1 MGADRKPLTRAEVEA
16 LYAERGTLAGAD
28 LVRADLRDIHLIEAD
43 LSGADLTRADLTDAH
58 LFGANLQGADLFKAN
73 LEGANLNGAD
83 LRQCNLLATV
93 FRNTKLSNV
102 VLDPGFMVVNEQAA
116 IDALRR
122 GDRET
127 AHDKYLEARD
137 VYRSLKLALDKQISS
152 KDVGML
158 FVREMSVNRKLMPR
172 YSLQRLL
179 SKFLH
184 VSLGYGEQIG
194 RIIGSIFVM
203 MIASALVF
211 GVEGVRYGDQVLRFG
226 SEAGLWATFGNLL
239 YFSVV
244 VFTTVG
250 FGDITPFGPL
260 GKITVIIEG
269 IGGTIYIA
277 ILVIAIY
284 KRSMTR

>member
-1 MGADRKPLTRAEVEA
+1 MSADRKPLTRAEVEA

>member
-28 LVRADLRDIHLIEAD
+28 LARADLRDIRLIEAD
-43 LSGADLTRADLTDAH
+43 LSAADLTRADLTDAH
-58 LFGANLQGADLFKAN
+58 LFGANLQGANLFKAN
-73 LEGANLNGAD
+73 LEGSNLNGAD
-83 LRQCNLLATV
+83 LRRCNLLGTV

-127 AHDKYLEARD
+127 AQDKYMEARD
-137 VYRSLKLALDKQISS
+137 VYRNLKLALDRQIPSR
-152 KDVGML
+152 DVGML

-172 YSLQRLL
+172 YSIQRLI

-194 RIIGSIFVM
+194 RIIGSILVM
-203 MIASALVF
+203 MLASALVF
-211 GVEGVRYGDQVLRFG
+211 GVEGVRYGDQLLRFG
-226 SEAGLWATFGNLL
+226 SEAGLLATFGDLL

-284 KRSMTR
+284 KNSMTR